1 MFTGIIEGMGRLEH
15 IAQEDTNVHFTLSAP
30 FVDELHID
38 QSVAH
43 DGVCLTVVKV
53 DGGQYTVTAIAETLE
68 RTNLKS
74 WIVGGKVNLERCTR
88 VGDRL
93 DGHIVQGHVDTTAI
107 LESVIDL
114 NGSWKLSFR
123 HETSPEFMTVPKG
136 SITINGISLTVVDS
150 SAGGFSV
157 AIIPY
162 TWEHTNLGQLKPGV
176 PVNIEFDIVGKYV
189 ARMWSQ
195 AQAGEPEA

>member
-15 IAQEDTNVHFTLSAP
+15 IAHEGTNVHFTLSAP

-43 DGVCLTVVKV
+43 DGVCLTVV
-53 DGGQYTVTAIAETLE
+53 GLESGQYTVTAIDETLQ
-68 RTNLKS
+68 RTNLQS
-74 WIVGGKVNLERCTR
+74 WVVGSQVNLERCTR

-107 LESVIDL
+107 LESVMDL
-114 NGSWKLSFR
+114 KGSWKLAFR
-123 HETSPEFMTVPKG
+123 HQRSPEFMTVPKG

-150 SAGGFSV
+150 SVEGFSV

-162 TWEHTNLGQLKPGV
+162 TWEHTNLGALLPGNT
-176 PVNIEFDIVGKYV
+176 VNIEFDIVGKYV

-195 AQAGEPEA
+195 AQSGSDEA

>member
-15 IAQEDTNVHFTLSAP
+15 IAHEGTNVHFTLSAP

-43 DGVCLTVVKV
+43 DGVCLTVVQL
-53 DGGQYTVTAIAETLE
+53 DAGRYTVTAIEETLQ
-68 RTNLKS
+68 RTNLKG
-74 WIVGGKVNLERCTR
+74 WAIGGEVNLERCTR

-93 DGHIVQGHVDTTAI
+93 DGHIVQGHVDTTAT
-107 LESVIDL
+107 LESVTDL
-114 NGSWKLSFR
+114 KGSWKLSFR
-123 HETSPEFMTVPKG
+123 HEQSPEFMTVPKG

-150 SAGGFSV
+150 SLDGFSV

-162 TWEHTNLGQLKPGV
+162 TWEHTNLGTLKSGST
-176 PVNIEFDIVGKYV
+176 VNIEFDIVGKYV

-195 AQAGEPEA
+195 AQSGSDVA

>member
-1 MFTGIIEGMGRLEH
+1 MGRLEH
-15 IAQEDTNVHFTLSAP
+15 IAHEGTNVHFTLSAP

-43 DGVCLTVVKV
+43 DGVCLTVV
-53 DGGQYTVTAIAETLE
+53 GLESGQYTVTAIDETLQ
-68 RTNLKS
+68 RTNLQS
-74 WIVGGKVNLERCTR
+74 WVVGSQVNLERCTR

-107 LESVIDL
+107 LESVMDL
-114 NGSWKLSFR
+114 KGSWKLAFR
-123 HETSPEFMTVPKG
+123 HQRSPEFMTVPKG

-150 SAGGFSV
+150 SVEGFSV

-162 TWEHTNLGQLKPGV
+162 TWEHTNLGALLPGNT
-176 PVNIEFDIVGKYV
+176 VNIEFDIVGKYV

-195 AQAGEPEA
+195 AQSGSDEA

>member
-15 IAQEDTNVHFTLSAP
+15 IAHEGTNVHFTLSAP

-43 DGVCLTVVKV
+43 DGVCLTVV
-53 DGGQYTVTAIAETLE
+53 GLESGQYTVTAIDETLQ
-68 RTNLKS
+68 RTNLQS
-74 WIVGGKVNLERCTR
+74 WVVGSQVNLERCTR

-107 LESVIDL
+107 LESVMDL
-114 NGSWKLSFR
+114 KGSWKLAFR
-123 HETSPEFMTVPKG
+123 HQRSPEFMTVPKG

-150 SAGGFSV
+150 SVEGLSV

-162 TWEHTNLGQLKPGV
+162 TWEHTNLGALLPGNT
-176 PVNIEFDIVGKYV
+176 VNIEFDIVGKYV

-195 AQAGEPEA
+195 AQSGSDEA

>member
-15 IAQEDTNVHFTLSAP
+15 IAHEGTNVHYMLSAP

-43 DGVCLTVVKV
+43 DGVCLTVV
-53 DGGQYTVTAIAETLE
+53 GLESGQYTVTAIDETLQ
-68 RTNLKS
+68 RTNLQS
-74 WIVGGKVNLERCTR
+74 WVVGSQVNLERCTR

-107 LESVIDL
+107 LESVMDL
-114 NGSWKLSFR
+114 KGSWKLAFR
-123 HETSPEFMTVPKG
+123 HQRSPEFMTVPKG

-150 SAGGFSV
+150 SVEGLSV

-162 TWEHTNLGQLKPGV
+162 TWEHTNLGALLPGNT
-176 PVNIEFDIVGKYV
+176 VNIEFDIVGKYV

-195 AQAGEPEA
+195 AQSGSDEA

>member
-15 IAQEDTNVHFTLSAP
+15 IAHEGTNVHFTLSAP

-43 DGVCLTVVKV
+43 DGVCLTVV
-53 DGGQYTVTAIAETLE
+53 GLESGQYTVTAIDETLQ
-68 RTNLKS
+68 RTNLQS
-74 WIVGGKVNLERCTR
+74 WVVGSQVNLERCTR

-107 LESVIDL
+107 LESVMDL
-114 NGSWKLSFR
+114 KGSWKLAFR
-123 HETSPEFMTVPKG
+123 HQRSPEFMTAPKG

-150 SAGGFSV
+150 SVEGFSV

-162 TWEHTNLGQLKPGV
+162 TWEHTNLGALLPGNT
-176 PVNIEFDIVGKYV
+176 VNIEFDIVGKYV

-195 AQAGEPEA
+195 AQSGSDEA

>member
-43 DGVCLTVVKV
+43 DGVCLTVVEIE
-53 DGGQYTVTAIAETLE
+53 GGRYTVTAIAETLQ

-74 WIVGGKVNLERCTR
+74 WVVGGEVNLERCTR

-114 NGSWKLSFR
+114 KGSWKLSFR

-150 SAGGFSV
+150 SVGGFSV

-162 TWEHTNLGQLKPGV
+162 TWEHTNLGQLQPGV

-195 AQAGEPEA
+195 AQAGEGEA